1 MVTTGKRFQS
11 EEIPATTKKMNTTT
25 EAYSY
30 EQTREQT
37 IRENKERMQKLGI
50 LDLSVKLKS
59 ELLPPK
65 RSPRYTP
72 ERRTPKHSTPV
83 PSSEPRRSSRL
94 QSVTP
99 VSYTEPRLK
108 KGMEDGEEH
117 GKELI
122 REGERPEIYTEEHEK
137 MLGTCNAPWTLY
149 VDGIGTDGKRIY
161 DPVKGKTCHQCRQKT
176 LGHRTHCSTCNLVQ
190 GQFCGDCLYTR
201 YGENVLEANQNP
213 DWICPVCRGICNCS
227 LCRLAKGWMPTGYMY
242 RKVEKLGY
250 KSVAHYLIQTR
261 RGETNSEEK
270 ANTKDPISA
279 KRSLAFNDP
288 VDSSQQIESLDSAND
303 GKALAV
309 STEESSQQNGT
320 LNSQENLK
328 QLSEDNK
335 DTDDH
340 TEEKKALVGSTEEP
354 SQQNETL
361 NSEEN
366 PKQLS
371 EGNKDNDDHIEEKKA
386 EPENIGGTPEVKN
399 ISPKTNPRIRKTP
412 PATTP
417 NSNTIAGRLRQRR
430 MIS

>member
-1 MVTTGKRFQS
+1 MVTMGKRLLT
-11 EEIPATTKKMNTTT
+11 EEIPANTKKMNTTND
-25 EAYSY
+25 EYSY
-30 EQTREQT
+30 EQTREQR

-50 LDLSVKLKS
+50 LDLSSKLKS
-59 ELLPPK
+59 DFLPPK

-108 KGMEDGEEH
+108 KGMEDGEEY

-122 REGERPEIYTEEHEK
+122 KEGERPEIYTEEHEK
-137 MLGTCNAPWTLY
+137 KLGTCKAPWTLY

-161 DPVKGKTCHQCRQKT
+161 DAVKGKTCHQCRQKT
-176 LGHRTHCSTCNLVQ
+176 LGHRTHCSICNLVQ

-250 KSVAHYLIQTR
+250 KSVAHYLIQTLR
-261 RGETNSEEK
+261 TETNSEEK
-270 ANTKDPISA
+270 VNTKDPISA
-279 KRSLAFNDP
+279 KRSIPFNDAE
-288 VDSSQQIESLDSAND
+288 DSPQQIESLDSTSN
-303 GKALAV
+303 GKALAG
-309 STEESSQQNGT
+309 STEESSSQQKET
-320 LNSQENLK
+320 LNLHENSK

-335 DTDDH
+335 D
-340 TEEKKALVGSTEEP
+340 
-354 SQQNETL
+354 
-361 NSEEN
+361 
-366 PKQLS
+366 
-371 EGNKDNDDHIEEKKA
+371 DDHIEEKKA
-386 EPENIGGTPEVKN
+386 EPENGVGKPEVKI
-399 ISPKTNPRIRKTP
+399 ISPKTNPKIRKSP
-412 PATTP
+412 RVTTP
-417 NSNTIAGRLRQRR
+417 NLDTIVGRLRHRR
-430 MIS
+430 TIS